1 MTKQNQ
7 VSGFIWLLLGALLC
21 IGSIQLNLGGFHKP
35 GPGFMPFLTGAI
47 LVLLG
52 FILMFSGSN
61 GSKVEEGFGVKRFWR
76 EKNWKNVLIPWLS
89 LFGYL
94 LLLQP
99 LGFLPTSFLFLF
111 LLFKL
116 TKPESWLEPF
126 LFSGATVVL
135 TYFIFSVWLRCP
147 FPKGMLAFLT
157 R

>member
-21 IGSIQLNLGGFHKP
+21 MGSVRLDLGGFHRP

-47 LVLLG
+47 LILLG
-52 FILMFSGSN
+52 FILMFSGSKETRV
-61 GSKVEEGFGVKRFWR
+61 GEGLPGKGFWGGGD
-76 EKNWKNVLIPWLS
+76 WKNVLIPWLS

-94 LLLQP
+94 LLLEP
-99 LGFLPTSFLFLF
+99 LGFLPTTFLFLF

-116 TKPESWLEPF
+116 TKPRSWLEPF
-126 LFSGATVVL
+126 IFSGATAVA
-135 TYFIFSVWLRCP
+135 TYFVFSVWLRCP
-147 FPKGMLAFLT
+147 FPKGILTFLT